1 MRHQS
6 QFQKNGLTPIWSD
19 AHDIQ
24 RANATALPTGLSG
37 QTETGK
43 GPQSARTRSSGQ
55 QKTIENIG
63 LYRHQPARK
72 KVINSL
78 EKMAGRRA
86 NHCFP
91 RQDCI
96 GQCLEKE
103 QWN

>member
-6 QFQKNGLTPIWSD
+6 QFQENGLTPICSD

-24 RANATALPTGLSG
+24 RANATALPTGVSG
-37 QTETGK
+37 QTETEK
-43 GPQSARTRSSGQ
+43 SPPSSRTRSGGQ
-55 QKTIENIG
+55 QRTIENIG

-78 EKMAGRRA
+78 KKTAGWRP

-91 RQDCI
+91 RQECI